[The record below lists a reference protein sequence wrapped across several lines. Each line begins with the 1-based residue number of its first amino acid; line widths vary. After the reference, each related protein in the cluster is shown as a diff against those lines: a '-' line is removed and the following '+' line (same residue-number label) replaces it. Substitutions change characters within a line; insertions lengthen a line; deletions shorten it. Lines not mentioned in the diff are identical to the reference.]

1 MSTLKRILVADA
13 NSRFLDVAAEVLESE
28 QVEALV
34 VKSGERVPVLIDT
47 EHPDAALLNVELP
60 EVDGVEL
67 CKRIKLQHPTLPVV
81 LMFCDTED
89 EDAAARRARRVG
101 ADNYLLRPM
110 REKELRFV
118 VRAML
123 RLGKLAADQ
132 RAAEALTGEDSGEI
146 SSMVS
151 LEMFHRFLELEIRR
165 SDRYGFPLTVL
176 SIALD
181 PLPSDV
187 PQAWASSL
195 EKQLAEALSQTIRN
209 TVRAIDIS
217 AALSMKEVLL
227 LMPHTDAEGAAAAGE
242 RIREAVANQPY
253 HFGRTRI
260 QPTISVGVGL
270 VHGDRVPGAQLLS
283 AAQSRRLQAAHSGG
297 NKVLT

>member
-1 MSTLKRILVADA
+1 MSTLKRIMVADA
-13 NSRFLDVAAEVLESE
+13 NPRFLEVASEVLESE
-28 QVEALV
+28 EVEALIV
-34 VKSGERVPVLIDT
+34 ESGERVPVLIEA
-47 EHPDAALLNVELP
+47 EHPDAALLNIELP
-60 EVDGVEL
+60 EVSGEEL

-81 LMFCDTED
+81 LMFCDTDD
-89 EDAAARRARRVG
+89 EAEAARRARQVG

-123 RLGKLAADQ
+123 RLGMLAADQ
-132 RAAEALTGEDSGEI
+132 RAAEALTGDEPGEI

-151 LEMFHRFLELEIRR
+151 LEVFHRFLELEIRR
-165 SDRYGFPLTVL
+165 SDRYGFPLAVL
-176 SIALD
+176 SMALD
-181 PLPSDV
+181 PLPSDI

-195 EKQLAEALSQTIRN
+195 EKQLAEALSQTIRS

-217 AALSMKEVLL
+217 AALSMKEVLA

-283 AAQSRRLQAAHSGG
+283 AAQSRRLQATHSGG
-297 NKVLT
+297 NKVLC

>member
-1 MSTLKRILVADA
+1 MSTLKRILVADG
-13 NSRFLDVAAEVLESE
+13 NSRFLEVAAEVLESE
-28 QVEALV
+28 QVETLV
-34 VKSGERVPVLIDT
+34 ATSGDRVPVLIEA

-60 EVDGVEL
+60 EVDGDEL

-81 LMFCDTED
+81 LMFCESDD
-89 EDAAARRARRVG
+89 EVAAHQARKVG

-132 RAAEALTGEDSGEI
+132 RAAEALTGEESGET

-165 SDRYGFPLTVL
+165 SDRYGFPLSVL

-181 PLPSDV
+181 ALPSDV

-209 TVRAIDIS
+209 TVRAIDVS

-227 LMPHTDAEGAAAAGE
+227 LMPHTDAEGAASAGE

-270 VHGDRVPGAQLLS
+270 VHGDRVPSAQLLS

-297 NKVLT
+297 DKVLT